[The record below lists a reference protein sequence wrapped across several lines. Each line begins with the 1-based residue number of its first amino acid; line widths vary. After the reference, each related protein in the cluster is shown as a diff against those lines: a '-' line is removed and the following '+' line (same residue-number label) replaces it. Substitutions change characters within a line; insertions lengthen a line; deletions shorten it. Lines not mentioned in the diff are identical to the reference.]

1 MHLDFYG
8 YLTLVALLVVLIGC
22 TALFIWVIGLPG
34 KIAIARDHSDAEAV
48 KLMGNLGFLG
58 GISWLYALI
67 WSIKD
72 TDTIDIRRFPKE
84 EQAHIKEEITR
95 LKERHPRPRNTDP
108 QHGE

>member
-8 YLTLVALLVVLIGC
+8 YLTLAALFVLLIGF
-22 TALFIWVIGLPG
+22 TSLFIWIISLPG
-34 KIAIARDHSDAEAV
+34 NIAIKRDHSDAEAV

-58 GISWLYALI
+58 GVSWLYALI

-84 EQAHIKEEITR
+84 EQAHIKEDIAR
-95 LKERHPRPRNTDP
+95 LKEKRPRRNSNP
-108 QHGE
+108 QPDE